1 MARTV
6 QFTILAVQQWSV
18 CVCLVCS
25 ASLVLSMTDCHWPS
39 VSVCASSFSKC
50 TCIWFLQYARTPP
63 SRSGAP
69 RKALT
74 KRWQQCRRLSHIA
87 PTVTNDNHLFSRK
100 RKRKTIE
107 HQFSHGSSRID
118 GQMLTLIKTITCL
131 EMKTNHL
138 PLCCS
143 ALRTATY
150 TDLN

>member
-39 VSVCASSFSKC
+39 VSVCVHH
-50 TCIWFLQYARTPP
+50 P
-63 SRSGAP
+63 SRS
-69 RKALT
+69 ALAFGSCNTRALLKSQWRSEKGIT

-87 PTVTNDNHLFSRK
+87 PTVTNDNHLFSRE
-100 RKRKTIE
+100 RKRKTKE